1 MTNVSQQPMTQQRSR
16 AAERAHSAGTVAL
29 VLGCLHA
36 IPGFYKVAQGALA
49 SAQVVHAELPIAAQR
64 MMIASARVGLIQES
78 AMFSM
83 DLALI
88 GVALLLRRGHAWS
101 RPLGFA
107 WALAA
112 LAVLV
117 GRAAMFEVHLLP
129 AATTFFEGPFP
140 VDVRTW
146 LRASTYV
153 GLSLLAAFPVLFLGL
168 LHWARRPSRVRA

>member
-1 MTNVSQQPMTQQRSR
+1 MTNVSQLPTTQQRSQ
-16 AAERAHSAGTVAL
+16 AAQREHSAGTVAL

-49 SAQVVHAELPIAAQR
+49 SAQVVHAELPIAAQA
-64 MMIASARVGLIQES
+64 MMIASMRVGLIQES
-78 AMFSM
+78 AMFCM

-88 GVALLLRRGHAWS
+88 GVALLLRRGHGWA

-117 GRAAMFEVHLLP
+117 GRAALFEVYLLP
-129 AATTFFEGPFP
+129 AATAFFEGPFP
-140 VDVRTW
+140 VEVTTW
-146 LRASTYV
+146 LRASTYL
-153 GLSLLAAFPVLFLGL
+153 GLSLLAAFPFMFFVL
-168 LHWARRPSRVRA
+168 LHRARSASF